1 MLMMALMMM
10 MVIMSTMVPD
20 NYASDY
26 AEADDN
32 YTESYDEIINYKGG
46 HLSPN

>member
-1 MLMMALMMM
+1 MLMMALMM

-32 YTESYDEIINYKGG
+32 YTESYDEIINYRGG
-46 HLSPN
+46 HLIPN